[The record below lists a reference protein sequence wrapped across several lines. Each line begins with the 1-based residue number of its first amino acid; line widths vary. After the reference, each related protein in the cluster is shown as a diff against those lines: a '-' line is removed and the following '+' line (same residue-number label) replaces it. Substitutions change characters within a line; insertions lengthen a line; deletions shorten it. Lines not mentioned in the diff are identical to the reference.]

1 MAFLTPLAPSPQEKA
16 TPTQQPAPGDSAA
29 PAAPDGTSANPIS
42 TNPMPTYSYD
52 TYPRGDHASGRPR
65 RGPPACHVTVCRFSV
80 WPRGLAMI
88 LPLVASFWV
97 PIRYFHFWMRDSRR
111 MHDDMYPDHEPTVP
125 YMIFT
130 IGMIAALVRYPWSP
144 SIGDTCSKCSQMS
157 IFERIRD
164 VCTHKSHGGRE
175 DTSHIIVVDGGVFL
189 LTFGRLWQFILSSIY
204 LTVVAWTISKQLRD
218 KEGGMA
224 FFVHLSLA
232 LVLAALAYSAV
243 ALAPHKPSTVWVLAS
258 ATGSIL
264 LQEAFWVT
272 WVYCWASR
280 YGIPA
285 RGMYRKKHE
294 DQQ

>member
-1 MAFLTPLAPSPQEKA
+1 
-16 TPTQQPAPGDSAA
+16 
-29 PAAPDGTSANPIS
+29 
-42 TNPMPTYSYD
+42 
-52 TYPRGDHASGRPR
+52 
-65 RGPPACHVTVCRFSV
+65 
-80 WPRGLAMI
+80 
-88 LPLVASFWV
+88 
-97 PIRYFHFWMRDSRR
+97 
-111 MHDDMYPDHEPTVP
+111 
-125 YMIFT
+125 
-130 IGMIAALVRYPWSP
+130 
-144 SIGDTCSKCSQMS
+144 MS

-164 VCTHKSHGGRE
+164 VCTHKSHDGRE

>member
-16 TPTQQPAPGDSAA
+16 TPTQQPVLGDSTA
-29 PAAPDGTSANPIS
+29 PAAPDGTSANPTS

-65 RGPPACHVTVCRFSV
+65 RGPPACHVTVCRFTA

-97 PIRYFHFWMRDSRR
+97 PIRYFHFWMRDPRSI
-111 MHDDMYPDHEPTVP
+111 HNDMYPDHEPTSPLQRTNNGMHSDDEPTVP
-125 YMIFT
+125 YTIFP
-130 IGMIAALVRYPWSP
+130 IGMIAAL
-144 SIGDTCSKCSQMS
+144 
-157 IFERIRD
+157 
-164 VCTHKSHGGRE
+164 
-175 DTSHIIVVDGGVFL
+175 
-189 LTFGRLWQFILSSIY
+189 FILSSIY